1 MKSNTLLYQF
11 KTSDIATKLIVINV
25 ILFLLIRVV
34 AFLFGLS
41 ASTLIQWIAL
51 PEDFFKLLLQ
61 PWSIVTYSFVHL
73 GLWHLVFNMLVL
85 YWFGSYVLN
94 LFSEKRFLTIYLL
107 GAIAGGILYVLAYNI
122 FPVFSGYTGKL
133 IGASAAV
140 RAIMIFIA
148 AYTPHSKLRIFT
160 FNISLW
166 HIGVAVVLLDIL
178 QLTSAN
184 NPGGML
190 AHLGGALLGYVYAM
204 QLKKGNDIGV
214 WFENFIAWIVQLFKP
229 KKKKKFKHV
238 YRTTQQKKT
247 RFNKD
252 ILNTDKQKKIDALL
266 DKIAKSGYDSLT
278 KAEKEFLFKA
288 SKEE

>member
-41 ASTLIQWIAL
+41 VSTLIQWIAL

-107 GAIAGGILYVLAYNI
+107 GAMAGGILYVLAYNI
-122 FPVFSGYTGKL
+122 FPVFSGYTSTL